1 MSRLTIAI
9 PSKGRLKDNAEA
21 WLKAGGFK
29 LRQKGGGRGY
39 SAELS
44 GLPDAEVMLLSAR
57 EIAEGLIAGQL
68 HVGITGEDLLH
79 DLAGDIDRDVAVM
92 RRLGFGGA
100 DVIVAVPSAWLDVDT
115 MSDLEAAGALFRER
129 HGRRMRVATKYLR
142 LTRQFF
148 SEKAVGE
155 YRLIESPGAT
165 EAAPAAGTAEVIV
178 DITST
183 GATLKANDLK
193 ILQDDGVILKS
204 EASLTGSLNAS
215 WSEEAKAT
223 LRIFLDGIEAT
234 AAAKASARLESSKAI
249 SRRSIV
255 RSFGL
260 TRISEN
266 VAFAP
271 MNQAREAAISL
282 TRGGAET
289 VAIATVNQV
298 FSSDN
303 AVFANFVKKLSRSA

>member
-1 MSRLTIAI
+1 MSRLSIAI

-21 WLKAGGFK
+21 WLTASGFK

-39 SAELS
+39 SAELK

-57 EIAEGLIAGQL
+57 EIAEGLISGQL

-79 DLAGDIDRDVAVM
+79 DLAGAFERDVSVM

-100 DVIVAVPSAWLDVDT
+100 DVIVAVPAAWLDVET
-115 MSDLEAAGALFRER
+115 MADLEAAGALFRAR
-129 HGRRMRVATKYLR
+129 HGRRMRVATKYLK

-165 EAAPAAGTAEVIV
+165 EAAPASGTAEVIV

-193 ILQDDGVILKS
+193 ILQDGVILES
-204 EASLTGSLNAS
+204 EASLTGSLRAD
-215 WSEEAKAT
+215 WSAEAMST
-223 LRIFLDGIEAT
+223 LRIFLDSVEAT
-234 AAAKASARLESSKAI
+234 AAAKTLSRLETSNPIPAEKMSD
-249 SRRSIV
+249 
-255 RSFGL
+255 FGL
-260 TRISEN
+260 TILSDC
-266 VAFAP
+266 VALCPSNKAS
-271 MNQAREAAISL
+271 EAARRL
-282 TRGGAET
+282 THAGIET
-289 VAIATVNQV
+289 VTIATVNQV
-298 FSSDN
+298 FRSDN
-303 AVFANFVKKLSRSA
+303 AVFENFVKKLSRSA

>member
-1 MSRLTIAI
+1 MSRLSIAI

-21 WLKAGGFK
+21 WLTASGFK

-39 SAELS
+39 SAELK

-57 EIAEGLIAGQL
+57 EIAEGLISGQL

-79 DLAGDIDRDVAVM
+79 DLAGAFERDVSVM

-100 DVIVAVPSAWLDVDT
+100 DVIVAVPAAWLDVET
-115 MSDLEAAGALFRER
+115 MADLEAAGALFRER
-129 HGRRMRVATKYLR
+129 HGRRMRVATKYLK

-193 ILQDDGVILKS
+193 ILQDGVILES
-204 EASLTGSLNAS
+204 EASLTGSLSAD
-215 WSEEAKAT
+215 WSAEAMST
-223 LRIFLDGIEAT
+223 LRIFLDSVEAT
-234 AAAKASARLESSKAI
+234 AAAKTFSRLETSNPIPAEKMSD
-249 SRRSIV
+249 
-255 RSFGL
+255 FGL
-260 TRISEN
+260 TILSDC
-266 VAFAP
+266 VALCPSNKAS
-271 MNQAREAAISL
+271 EAARRL
-282 TRGGAET
+282 THAGIET
-289 VAIATVNQV
+289 VTIATVNQV
-298 FSSDN
+298 FRSDN
-303 AVFANFVKKLSRSA
+303 AVFENFVKKLSRSA

>member
-21 WLKAGGFK
+21 WLKASGFN

-39 SAELS
+39 SAELT

-100 DVIVAVPSAWLDVDT
+100 DVIVAVPAAWLDVDT
-115 MSDLEAAGALFRER
+115 MSDLEAAGALFRKH

-193 ILQDDGVILKS
+193 ILQDGVILKS
-204 EASLTGSLNAS
+204 EASLTGSLNAP
-215 WSEEAKAT
+215 WTEEAKAM
-223 LRIFLDGIEAT
+223 LRIFLDGVEAT
-234 AAAKASARLESSKAI
+234 AAAKASARLESSNTI
-249 SRRSIV
+249 SDDQLSAL
-255 RSFGL
+255 GL

-271 MNQAREAAISL
+271 TNQAREAAISL
-282 TRGGAET
+282 TRAGAET

-298 FSSDN
+298 FRSDN
-303 AVFANFVKKLSRSA
+303 AVFENFVKKLSRSA

>member
-9 PSKGRLKDNAEA
+9 PSKGRLKENSEA
-21 WLKAGGFK
+21 WLKASGFK

-39 SAELS
+39 SAELE

-57 EIAEGLIAGQL
+57 EIAEGLIGGHL
-68 HVGITGEDLLH
+68 HIGITGEDLLH
-79 DLAGDIDRDVAVM
+79 DLAGAFDRDVSVM

-100 DVIVAVPSAWLDVDT
+100 DVIVAVPAAWLDVET
-115 MSDLEAAGALFRER
+115 MADLEAAGALFRQR
-129 HGRRMRVATKYLR
+129 HGRRMRVATKYLK

-148 SEKAVGE
+148 SEQAVGE

-165 EAAPAAGTAEVIV
+165 EAAPAAGSAEVIV

-193 ILQDDGVILKS
+193 ILQDGVILKS
-204 EASLTGSLNAS
+204 QASLTGSLGAD
-215 WSEEAKAT
+215 WSKEAMST
-223 LRIFLDGIEAT
+223 LRIFLDGVEAT
-234 AAAKASARLESSKAI
+234 AAAKAFSRLETSDPIPEQKLSEL
-249 SRRSIV
+249 
-255 RSFGL
+255 GL
-260 TRISEN
+260 TKLSDRVALCPTQKASE
-266 VAFAP
+266 VA
-271 MNQAREAAISL
+271 RSL
-282 TRGGAET
+282 TLAGVET

-303 AVFANFVKKLSRSA
+303 AVFEIFVKKLSRSA

>member
-9 PSKGRLKDNAEA
+9 PSKGRLKDNSES
-21 WLKAGGFK
+21 WLTASGFK

-39 SAELS
+39 SAELK

-57 EIAEGLIAGQL
+57 EIADGLISGQL

-79 DLAGDIDRDVAVM
+79 DLAGTFDRDVHVM

-100 DVIVAVPSAWLDVDT
+100 DVIVAVPAAWLDVET
-115 MSDLEAAGALFRER
+115 MADLEAAGALFRAR
-129 HGRRMRVATKYLR
+129 HGRRMRVATKYLK

-193 ILQDDGVILKS
+193 ILQDGVILKS
-204 EASLTGSLNAS
+204 EASLTGSLGAD
-215 WSEEAKAT
+215 WSAESIST
-223 LRIFLDGIEAT
+223 LRIFLDGVEAT
-234 AAAKASARLESSKAI
+234 AAAKTLVRLETSDPIPVEKMSGL
-249 SRRSIV
+249 
-255 RSFGL
+255 GL
-260 TRISEN
+260 TIVSDR
-266 VAFAP
+266 VALCP
-271 MNQAREAAISL
+271 SNEAREVARIL
-282 TRGGAET
+282 TQDGIET

-303 AVFANFVKKLSRSA
+303 AVFENFVKNLSRSA

>member
-9 PSKGRLKDNAEA
+9 PSKGRLKENSES
-21 WLKAGGFK
+21 WLKASGFK

-39 SAELS
+39 SAELN

-79 DLAGDIDRDVAVM
+79 DLAGDFDRDVSVM

-100 DVIVAVPSAWLDVDT
+100 DVIVAVPAAWLDVDT
-115 MSDLEAAGALFRER
+115 MSDLEAAGALFRAR
-129 HGRRMRVATKYLR
+129 HGRRMRVATKYLK

-193 ILQDDGVILKS
+193 ILQDGVILES
-204 EASLTGSLNAS
+204 EASLTGSLGAT
-215 WSEEAKAT
+215 WSEEARAT
-223 LRIFLDGIEAT
+223 LRIFLDGVEAT
-234 AAAKASARLESSKAI
+234 AAAKAFSRLEASRAI
-249 SRRSIV
+249 SDDQLSAL
-255 RSFGL
+255 GL
-260 TRISEN
+260 TRVAQN
-266 VAFAP
+266 VALCP
-271 MNQAREAAISL
+271 SNQARDAARWL
-282 TRGGAET
+282 TNAGAET

-303 AVFANFVKKLSRSA
+303 AVFENFVKKLSRSA

>member
-1 MSRLTIAI
+1 
-9 PSKGRLKDNAEA
+9 
-21 WLKAGGFK
+21 
-29 LRQKGGGRGY
+29 
-39 SAELS
+39 
-44 GLPDAEVMLLSAR
+44 
-57 EIAEGLIAGQL
+57 
-68 HVGITGEDLLH
+68 
-79 DLAGDIDRDVAVM
+79 M

-193 ILQDDGVILKS
+193 ILKDGVILKS

-234 AAAKASARLESSKAI
+234 AAAKASARLESSNSI
-249 SRRSIV
+249 SDDQLSAL
-255 RSFGL
+255 GL

-298 FSSDN
+298 FRSDN
-303 AVFANFVKKLSRSA
+303 AVFENFVKKLSRSA